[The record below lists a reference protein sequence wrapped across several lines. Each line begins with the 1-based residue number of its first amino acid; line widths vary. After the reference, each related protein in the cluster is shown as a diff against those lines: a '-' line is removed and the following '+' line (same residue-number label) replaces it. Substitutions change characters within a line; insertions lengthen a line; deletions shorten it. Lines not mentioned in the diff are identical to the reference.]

1 MFTKTIIYL
10 SANVTAKIDT
20 DTVDHKKVG
29 RQGNAHYFQRQVY
42 KEIFCTSGFEFKFE
56 HAIG

>member
-10 SANVTAKIDT
+10 SANGSAKTDDT

-29 RQGNAHYFQRQVY
+29 RQGNAHYFQRQV
-42 KEIFCTSGFEFKFE
+42 
-56 HAIG
+56 